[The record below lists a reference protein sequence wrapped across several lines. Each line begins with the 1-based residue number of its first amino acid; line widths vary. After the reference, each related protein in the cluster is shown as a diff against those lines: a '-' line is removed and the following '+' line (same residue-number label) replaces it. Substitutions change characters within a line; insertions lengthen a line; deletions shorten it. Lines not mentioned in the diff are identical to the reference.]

1 LPDPGYNLAGGQN
14 VSLIT
19 VEVLDKE
26 TGKVKAMPVA
36 VNPTFL
42 RRDDPPDML
51 DYIQRI
57 IDPRHKPVLKPLRIT
72 ERYGHG

>member
-1 LPDPGYNLAGGQN
+1 MPDPGYNLAGGQN

-42 RRDDPPDML
+42 RRDDSPDML

>member
-1 LPDPGYNLAGGQN
+1 

-26 TGKVKAMPVA
+26 TGKVRDVPVA
-36 VNPTFL
+36 VNPMFL
-42 RRDDPPDML
+42 RGDNPPDML

-57 IDPRHKPVLKPLRIT
+57 IDPRHKPVLKPLKIMP
-72 ERYGHG
+72 RYGRG

>member
-1 LPDPGYNLAGGQN
+1 

-26 TGKVKAMPVA
+26 TGKVRAIPVA
-36 VNPTFL
+36 VNPMFL
-42 RRDDPPDML
+42 KRDNPPDML
-51 DYIQRI
+51 EYIQRI

-72 ERYGHG
+72 PRYGRG